1 MINFSFPSNCDI
13 TIIPPSGIPISAT
26 NVSSYGFTPSIAGI
40 YQITIKSSY
49 NSSIGTYNIYLEPN
63 SYSANP
69 SITIEVYSS
78 ETPLSCDFE
87 LIYHPCKNYVTVLY
101 KGIYKP
107 EFGYNFYMYYNNQW
121 IKTNAFTTEIQSDII
136 TTGVKR
142 CETELV
148 EVEGCCG
155 SSVYEYIDINCEE
168 RICSFSVEP
177 TNFSYITS
185 FIDCADNNIIS
196 VEKSKI
202 NNICNGYCYGDSIS
216 ISRTGYGGCDCNEIK
231 NCKCIPVNYPIKFVV
246 EGFIQSNN
254 CGTENNLFELY
265 VDGDLID
272 SKIVT
277 NINGITPF
285 QITFTEM
292 GEHIV
297 ELHLTDCCGNKCINR
312 HSVIVGGD
320 IFIKTDDC
328 PHTFTFYNYKNT
340 LNIYNQIINIYD
352 INFTKLLSTYV
363 LGGGIE
369 NKFTLNGKQG
379 IYLLEYNEV
388 NKNTNQIIYQ
398 RYFVIYDICKLYEC
412 YLSKVKKSLEKD
424 CEECGDKNMDLSL
437 CEFQVI
443 FDTLKTNLDIILRR
457 SEGYY
462 DATNMRL
469 NEVVNAEYLINKLK
483 FMCDIDLDNEDISN
497 CC

>member
-1 MINFSFPSNCDI
+1 MIYFKFPLNCDI
-13 TIIPPSGIPISAT
+13 TIIPPSGTPIGAT
-26 NVSSYGFTPSIAGI
+26 NVNAYGFAPFIAGT
-40 YQITIKSSY
+40 YQITIKGSY
-49 NSSIGTYNIYLEPN
+49 SNHIGTYNIYLEPN
-63 SYSANP
+63 SYTVNP
-69 SITIEVYSS
+69 YIEIKLYDNTTVL
-78 ETPLSCDFE
+78 ECDFE
-87 LIYHPCKNYVTVLY
+87 FIYHPCKNYVTVLY
-101 KGIYKP
+101 NGIYEP
-107 EFGYNFYMYYNNQW
+107 GINLYMYYNNQW
-121 IKTNAFTTEIQSDII
+121 IKTNAFTTEIQSNIIKTDI
-136 TTGVKR
+136 KR
-142 CETELV
+142 CQTQLV

-168 RICSFSVEP
+168 ISCAVSVEP

-185 FIDCADNNIIS
+185 FIDCANNNIIS

-202 NNICNGYCYGDSIS
+202 NNICNGYC
-216 ISRTGYGGCDCNEIK
+216 YGGCDCNEIK

-254 CGTENNLFELY
+254 CGTEDNLFELY

-340 LNIYNQIINIYD
+340 SSIFNRIINIYD
-352 INFTKLLSTYV
+352 INKTKLLSTYV
-363 LGGGIE
+363 LNNSIE
-369 NKFTLNGKQG
+369 NKFILNGKQG

-412 YLSKVKKSLEKD
+412 YLSKVKKSLDKD
-424 CEECGDKNMDLSL
+424 CEECGDKNIDLSL

-469 NEVVNAEYLINKLK
+469 NEIVNAEYLINKLK